1 MWLRKSQQYNTNVLF
16 DGKYHPMKDAEND
29 KRSSDRDT
37 AFAKAKALLQ
47 SPDIEGKIKDAAKLT
62 KKAVRVTDAI
72 R

>member
-1 MWLRKSQQYNTNVLF
+1 MF

-37 AFAKAKALLQ
+37 AFAKAKALRYFNLL
-47 SPDIEGKIKDAAKLT
+47 IESKIKDAAKLT